1 MSLFGFKPRILDS
14 FTTYNRGQF
23 LSDSMAGLVVAV
35 VAALPLA
42 IAFAIASGVSPVVG
56 LISAIVGG
64 LIIALLSGSRVQIGG
79 PTGSFIVIV
88 YSVLAQHGMAGVS
101 VVTMMAGCILI
112 AMSLLRLGSLI
123 KYIPYPVIMGFTAGM
138 AVIIFSTQV
147 NELLGLGL
155 KQLPADFISKWIL
168 MGEQMSHM
176 HWPTLAIG
184 FLTMLIIQITP
195 RFTKVI
201 PGSLLAILITTLLV
215 YGLRSSGLSSE
226 IATIGDRFSISG
238 HLPIPSFPPFSFSM
252 MYDLGEAAF
261 AIAFLG
267 AIESLLTA
275 SIVDGVIGDRHE
287 PNTEL
292 MALGVANLITPLM
305 GGMPVTGATART
317 MTNIN
322 NGGRTPM
329 AGIVHA
335 IALLIIFL
343 LLMPM
348 ISYIPMASL
357 AGVLVI
363 VSYNMSAH
371 RTILGLLR
379 GPRTDAIV
387 LVVTLLLT
395 LLMGISTAIMIGL
408 LLAMLFFIQRMV
420 ESTHI
425 QVSRSKLNLTSQAD
439 DHHTDD
445 EEVLDLP
452 EGLEVYEVEGPYFF
466 GIAKHFE
473 ELMSQAPRATR
484 VRIIRMRFVPFM
496 DSTAIYNLSELCRNS
511 QKEGIRIILSGVHD
525 DVRELL
531 LSSKVMDTLK
541 EEQICTDIYNALSLA
556 NAYLSASNDA
566 SNKTVE

>member
-14 FTTYNRGQF
+14 FTTYSRGQL
-23 LSDSMAGLVVAV
+23 LSDSLAGLVVAV

-56 LISAIVGG
+56 LTSAIVGG

-88 YSVLAQHGMAGVS
+88 YGVVAQYGMTGVS
-101 VVTMMAGCILI
+101 VVTMMAGGILI
-112 AMSLLRLGSLI
+112 AMSLMKLGTLI
-123 KYIPYPVIMGFTAGM
+123 KYVPYPVIIGFTAGM

-155 KQLPADFISKWIL
+155 EKLPADFVSKWIE
-168 MGEQMSHM
+168 MGKQISHM
-176 HWPTLAIG
+176 HWPTLG
-184 FLTMLIIQITP
+184 LGLLTMLIIQITP
-195 RFTKVI
+195 RFTKVV
-201 PGSLLAILITTLLV
+201 PGSLLAILTTTLLV
-215 YGLRSSGLSSE
+215 YVLRSSGLSSE
-226 IATIGDRFSISG
+226 IATIGDRFVISG
-238 HLPIPSFPPFSFSM
+238 GLSLPSFPSFDFSM
-252 MYDLGEAAF
+252 IYALGEAAF

-275 SIVDGVIGDRHE
+275 SIVDGVIGDRHD

-335 IALLIIFL
+335 LALLVIFL

-371 RTILGLLR
+371 RTVLSLLR
-379 GPRTDAIV
+379 GPRADAIV
-387 LVVTLLLT
+387 LAVTFLLT

-425 QVSRSKLNLTSQAD
+425 QVSRSKLNLTSQVD
-439 DHHTDD
+439 DHHTQD

-496 DSTAIYNLSELCRNS
+496 DSTAIYNLAELCRS
-511 QKEGIRIILSGVHD
+511 SERDGVRIILSGVHD
-525 DVRELL
+525 DVRQLL
-531 LSSKVMDTLK
+531 LSSKVMESLSQ
-541 EEQICTDIYNALSLA
+541 EQICSDIYSALSLA
-556 NAYLSASNDA
+556 NTYLSAQD
-566 SNKTVE
+566 

>member
-14 FTTYNRGQF
+14 FTTYSRGQL
-23 LSDSMAGLVVAV
+23 LSDSLAGLVVAV

-56 LISAIVGG
+56 LTSAIVGG

-88 YSVLAQHGMAGVS
+88 YGVVAQYGMTGVS
-101 VVTMMAGCILI
+101 VVTMMAGGILI
-112 AMSLLRLGSLI
+112 AMSLMKLGTLI
-123 KYIPYPVIMGFTAGM
+123 KYVPYPVIIGFTAGM

-155 KQLPADFISKWIL
+155 EKLPADFVSKWIEI
-168 MGEQMSHM
+168 GKQISHT
-176 HWPTLAIG
+176 HWPTLGIG
-184 FLTMLIIQITP
+184 LLTMLIIQITP
-195 RFTKVI
+195 RFTKVV
-201 PGSLLAILITTLLV
+201 PGSLLAILTTTLLV
-215 YGLRSSGLSSE
+215 YVLRSSGLSSE
-226 IATIGDRFSISG
+226 IATIGDRFVISG
-238 HLPIPSFPPFSFSM
+238 GLSLPSFPSFDFSM
-252 MYDLGEAAF
+252 IYALGEAAF

-275 SIVDGVIGDRHE
+275 SIVDGVIGDRHD

-335 IALLIIFL
+335 LALLVIFL

-371 RTILGLLR
+371 RTVLSLLR
-379 GPRTDAIV
+379 GPRADAIV
-387 LVVTLLLT
+387 LAVTFLLT

-425 QVSRSKLNLTSQAD
+425 QVSRSKLNLTSQVD
-439 DHHTDD
+439 DHHTQD

-496 DSTAIYNLSELCRNS
+496 DSTAIYNLAELCRSS
-511 QKEGIRIILSGVHD
+511 QQDGVRIILSGVHD
-525 DVRELL
+525 DVRQLL
-531 LSSKVMDTLK
+531 LSSKVMESLSQ
-541 EEQICTDIYNALSLA
+541 EQICSDIYSALSLA
-556 NAYLSASNDA
+556 NTYLSAQD
-566 SNKTVE
+566 

>member
-14 FTTYNRGQF
+14 FTTYDQKQL
-23 LSDSMAGLVVAV
+23 LSDSLAGLVVAV

-56 LISAIVGG
+56 LISAIAGG

-88 YSVLAQHGMAGVS
+88 YGVMTQYGMSGVS
-101 VVTMMAGCILI
+101 VVTMMAGGILI
-112 AMSLLRLGSLI
+112 AMSLMKIGSLI
-123 KYIPYPVIMGFTAGM
+123 KYVPYPVIIGFTAGM

-155 KQLPADFISKWIL
+155 EKLPADFVSKWKG
-168 MGEQMSHM
+168 MGKQINHV
-176 HWPTLAIG
+176 HWGTLGIG
-184 FLTMLIIQITP
+184 LLTMFIIQITP
-195 RFTKVI
+195 RFTRVV

-215 YGLRSSGLSSE
+215 FVLRSFEITSE
-226 IATIGDRFSISG
+226 IATIGDRFVISG
-238 HLPIPSFPPFSFSM
+238 QLPMPSFPAFDFSM
-252 MYDLGEAAF
+252 IYALGEAAF

-275 SIVDGVIGDRHE
+275 SIVDGVIGDRHD

-292 MALGVANLITPLM
+292 MALGIANLITPLM

-322 NGGRTPM
+322 NGGRTPI
-329 AGIVHA
+329 AGIIHA

-343 LLMPM
+343 ILMPL

-371 RTILGLLR
+371 RTVLSLLL
-379 GPRTDAIV
+379 GPRPDAIV
-387 LVVTLLLT
+387 LVVTFLLT

-425 QVSRSKLNLTSQAD
+425 QVSRSKLNLTSQTD
-439 DHHTDD
+439 DHHTQD

-496 DSTAIYNLSELCRNS
+496 DSTAIYNLAELCRSS
-511 QKEGIRIILSGVHD
+511 QKDGIRIILSGVHD

-531 LSSKVMDTLK
+531 LSSKVMEILSQ
-541 EEQICTDIYNALSLA
+541 EQICSDIYSALSLA
-556 NAYLSASNDA
+556 NTYLSTPNQA
-566 SNKTVE
+566 